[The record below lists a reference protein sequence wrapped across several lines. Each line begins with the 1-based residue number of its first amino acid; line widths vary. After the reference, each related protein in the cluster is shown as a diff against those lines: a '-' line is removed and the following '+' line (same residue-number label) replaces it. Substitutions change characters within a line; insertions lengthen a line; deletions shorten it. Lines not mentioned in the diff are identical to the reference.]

1 MVWTIDWEFKLYEF
15 QYFFILNWRIFTNFK
30 IMVTSDVQKR
40 ILTNLNNLYKVVNF
54 YEFHNSK
61 LRILDLWPG
70 L

>member
-1 MVWTIDWEFKLYEF
+1 VVWTIDWEFKLYEF